1 MATCARWR
9 GDCVSWR
16 EFRALLGPTRSWPLK
31 GALAGLF
38 AAALPACYFLYS
50 HGCLL
55 SFNEWIKAQ
64 GVAGVFAFA
73 IVDVVIA
80 VLLLAPSELMW
91 VAAGVVFDAWG
102 APLVVV
108 SSLVASLVAF
118 LLSRHALRPKVRLL
132 LANRPLLRAIDA
144 AIGSQ
149 SWQVAILLRLNALVP
164 FNFQSYFFGATDIG
178 LVPYT
183 IGTLFG
189 IMPFTTMYVYL
200 GTVGRTIVIEERFG
214 ASNIALLLFSL
225 VATAGLIYFVG
236 QKTKQKLQ
244 EMSATGG

>member
-1 MATCARWR
+1 
-9 GDCVSWR
+9 V
-16 EFRALLGPTRSWPLK
+16 
-31 GALAGLF
+31 F

-214 ASNIALLLFSL
+214 TFNIALLLFSL

>member
-1 MATCARWR
+1 M
-9 GDCVSWR
+9 SWR
-16 EFRALLGPTRSWPLK
+16 EFLALLGPTRSWPLK
-31 GALAGLF
+31 GALAAVF

-244 EMSATGG
+244 EMSATGRLMEAP